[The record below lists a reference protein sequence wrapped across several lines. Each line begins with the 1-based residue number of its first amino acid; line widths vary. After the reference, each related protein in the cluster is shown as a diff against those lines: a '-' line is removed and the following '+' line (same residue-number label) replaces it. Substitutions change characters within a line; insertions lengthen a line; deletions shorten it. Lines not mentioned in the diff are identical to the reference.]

1 MDFDPKRH
9 WEKVYQEKEP
19 GQVSWYQT
27 QPGISLDLIALSRIG
42 QSGKIIDVG
51 GGASVL
57 VDKLFEKG
65 FNDVT
70 VLDISSR
77 AIEHAKERLGKQ
89 SEKVTWIE
97 ADITSLQPSQ
107 QYDLWHDRAVFH
119 FLTDPVD
126 RKVYVEVME
135 EAVKPNGYVII
146 ATFAL
151 EGPPKCSGLNVE
163 RYDPEKLSKEIGNS
177 FTLLKSVEETHTT
190 PWRSEQKFAYC
201 LFKKQ
206 RNFRELGTSEL
217 PGTSGA
223 V

>member
-1 MDFDPKRH
+1 MDFDPKQH

-27 QPGISLDLIALSRIG
+27 QPSVSLDLIALSEIG

-70 VLDISSR
+70 VLDISAK
-77 AIEHAKERLGKQ
+77 AIEHAKGRLGNRA
-89 SEKVTWIE
+89 EKVTWIE
-97 ADITSLQPSQ
+97 ADITKFKPSQ
-107 QYDLWHDRAVFH
+107 RYDLWHDRAVFH
-119 FLTDPVD
+119 FLTNPVD
-126 RKVYVEVME
+126 RKKYVEAMGK
-135 EAVKPNGYVII
+135 AVKPNGHVII

-163 RYDPEKLSKEIGNS
+163 RYHPEKLSKEIGNL
-177 FTLLKSVEETHTT
+177 FTLLKSVEEIHTT
-190 PWRSEQKFAYC
+190 PWHSEQKFTHC
-201 LFKKQ
+201 LFRKQ
-206 RNFRELGTSEL
+206 AL
-217 PGTSGA
+217 A
-223 V
+223 